1 MVAPA
6 FTIDEYLAIV
16 SGAGDETPPRAR
28 VNTPY
33 KTNYQEDTGE
43 FFAFFKAYLVKDIEY
58 TIFFESSVTLEDF
71 VVDHTPL
78 YYWTPTAWAAAGS
91 VFDSGDPQQSY
102 LDETDEDVAPY
113 SDPYDYKLNEETP
126 RSFYG
131 GRRYKFTP
139 TETGYHIF
147 GSFFETPE

>member
-43 FFAFFKAYLVKDIEY
+43 FFAFFKAYLVKDVEY
-58 TIFFESSVTLEDF
+58 TIFIESSYTLEDF
-71 VVDHTPL
+71 EDEHTPL

-91 VFDSGDPQQSY
+91 QFDSGDPQQSY
-102 LDETDEDVAPY
+102 LDISDEDVAPF
-113 SDPYDYKLNEETP
+113 SEPYDYVLNEEDGGEW
-126 RSFYG
+126 YG

-139 TETGYHIF
+139 TETGDHIF
-147 GSFFETPE
+147 GSYEGGDD